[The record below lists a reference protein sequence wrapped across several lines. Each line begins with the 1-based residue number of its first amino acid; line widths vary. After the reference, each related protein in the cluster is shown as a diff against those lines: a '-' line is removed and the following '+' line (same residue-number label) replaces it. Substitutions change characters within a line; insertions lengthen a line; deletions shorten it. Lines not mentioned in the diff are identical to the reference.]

1 MANSWL
7 RLWHDMPNDPKW
19 RTIARKSNQR
29 ISDVIAVYLHVLVN
43 ASESGETTCNAGE
56 TQGNKEEQQ
65 SNKPERGKVKDLCA
79 DDIASAL
86 DLETEQVEQIL
97 SAMQG
102 KVLDGDYV
110 TGWDKRQ
117 PLREDSSTARVK
129 AFRERKRQE
138 KKLAEVNGNG
148 EETTCNA
155 DETQGNAPDKD
166 SDTDP
171 EEELKDQNTLSD
183 FGSNRTADEKPASP
197 EKQPAH
203 ENPELEQID
212 ALGGGELPGQY
223 QPTEHAGESS
233 PPGNPDESDPID
245 LAFGEI
251 FWKAGLCKVGKVKA
265 CSAFRTKYR
274 EWKKSN
280 HGSPPEFASLLA
292 SDIQQRLS
300 AGVFGMDKLHPST
313 YLNQERWND
322 EKPALAVAQTV
333 SLSTEGQGRE
343 SWATPSTDGSAEVFV
358 NYAALERAKRGSY
371 RQ

>member
-19 RTIARKSNQR
+19 RTIARKSSQR

-56 TQGNKEEQQ
+56 TQGNKEELQ

-138 KKLAEVNGNG
+138 KKLAEAGRNGN
-148 EETTCNA
+148 ETTCNA
-155 DETQGNAPDKD
+155 GETQGNAPDKD

-171 EEELKDQNTLSD
+171 EEELKDQNTMSD
-183 FGSNRTADEKPASP
+183 SNRTGDAPIASEKP
-197 EKQPAH
+197 PAQ
-203 ENPELEQID
+203 ENPD
-212 ALGGGELPGQY
+212 STPG
-223 QPTEHAGESS
+223 
-233 PPGNPDESDPID
+233 DEPADVGQADPID
-245 LAFGEI
+245 TAFEEI
-251 FWKAGLCKVGKVKA
+251 FWGAGLRKDAKVKSR
-265 CSAFRTKYR
+265 SAFRTKFR
-274 EWKKSN
+274 DWRKST
-280 HGSPPEFASLLA
+280 HGTPEAFARMLA
-292 SDIQQRLS
+292 EDIRSRVEAKQL
-300 AGVFGMDKLHPST
+300 GFDKLLPTS
-313 YLNQERWND
+313 YLNGERWND
-322 EKPALAVAQTV
+322 EKPLVELAQAGGANVDGGAG
-333 SLSTEGQGRE
+333 S
-343 SWATPSTDGSAEVFV
+343 SWYTPSGNGSAEVFI
-358 NYAALERAKRGSY
+358 NQAAIERMKRGGY

>member
-138 KKLAEVNGNG
+138 KQLAEAGGNG
-148 EETTCNA
+148 KGTTCNA
-155 DETQGNAPDKD
+155 GETQGNAPDTDTDTDTEKELKNKNTMSD
-166 SDTDP
+166 SDRTGDVP
-171 EEELKDQNTLSD
+171 TSSEKSPAQENSD
-183 FGSNRTADEKPASP
+183 SES
-197 EKQPAH
+197 
-203 ENPELEQID
+203 
-212 ALGGGELPGQY
+212 GE
-223 QPTEHAGESS
+223 
-233 PPGNPDESDPID
+233 ESDRDEPSGDAGQVD
-245 LAFGEI
+245 LVDTAFEEI
-251 FWKAGLCKVGKVKA
+251 FWGAGLRKDAKVKA
-265 CSAFRTKYR
+265 RSAFRTKYR
-274 EWKKSN
+274 DWKKTTR
-280 HGSPPEFASLLA
+280 GSPAEFAGILAEDIRLRVQAGQFGVDRLLPT
-292 SDIQQRLS
+292 S
-300 AGVFGMDKLHPST
+300 
-313 YLNQERWND
+313 YLNGERWND
-322 EKPALAVAQTV
+322 EKPTLPDAQSAHSDHGPQT
-333 SLSTEGQGRE
+333 RE
-343 SWATPSTDGSAEVFV
+343 SWATQSSDGSAEVFV

>member
-43 ASESGETTCNAGE
+43 ASESGETTCNAG
-56 TQGNKEEQQ
+56 
-65 SNKPERGKVKDLCA
+65 
-79 DDIASAL
+79 
-86 DLETEQVEQIL
+86 
-97 SAMQG
+97 
-102 KVLDGDYV
+102 
-110 TGWDKRQ
+110 
-117 PLREDSSTARVK
+117 
-129 AFRERKRQE
+129 
-138 KKLAEVNGNG
+138 
-148 EETTCNA
+148 
-155 DETQGNAPDKD
+155 ETQGNAPDKD

-212 ALGGGELPGQY
+212 ALGGGERPGQY

-292 SDIQQRLS
+292 NDIQQRLS

-322 EKPALAVAQTV
+322 EKPALAVAQTA
-333 SLSTEGQGRE
+333 SPSTEGQGRE